1 MYFNSIKVRLEHKV
15 EYSAGVCCINFN
27 SIKVRLEHMARK
39 AKERA
44 ETFQF
49 HKGTIRTQ
57 FLDDRQSIQIN
68 FNSIKVRLELWQV
81 TLFGRCTK
89 ISIP

>member
-1 MYFNSIKVRLEHKV
+1 
-15 EYSAGVCCINFN
+15 
-27 SIKVRLEHMARK
+27 MARK

-68 FNSIKVRLELWQV
+68 FNSIKVRLERSSSMTV
-81 TLFGRCTK
+81 RAYK
-89 ISIP
+89 SISIP